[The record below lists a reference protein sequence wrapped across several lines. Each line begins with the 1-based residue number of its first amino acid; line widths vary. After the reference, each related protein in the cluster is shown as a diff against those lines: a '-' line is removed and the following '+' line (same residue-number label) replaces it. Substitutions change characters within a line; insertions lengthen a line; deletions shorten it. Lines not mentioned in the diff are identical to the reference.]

1 MDASLRTRA
10 KQLAREMA
18 SETKTAEDLN
28 GLMMKS
34 AMERMLDTEMDVH
47 LSRKGVS
54 DRGPCEASTTETSA
68 LPEKAAN
75 KHRSNRR
82 NGRFHKTV
90 QGELGEVRIET
101 PRDRDGTFEPE
112 LIGKHQRR
120 VPGFDEKIL
129 WRCMPKG

>member
-10 KQLAREMA
+10 EQLAREMA
-18 SETKTAEDLN
+18 SEAKTAEDLN

-34 AMERMLDTEMDVH
+34 AMERILNTEMDVH
-47 LSRKGVS
+47 LGES
-54 DRGPCEASTTETSA
+54 DREPCEASTTEAPA

-75 KHRSNRR
+75 KHRPNRR
-82 NGRFHKTV
+82 NGRSRKTV